1 MFGLAVRRFGTHDG
15 DIRQWEQTE
24 NRRDRLD
31 MLDELADVLQTLANL
46 IVAYRV
52 SDEELQGALDRCLE
66 RNQEKGRL

>member
-1 MFGLAVRRFGTHDG
+1 
-15 DIRQWEQTE
+15 
-24 NRRDRLD
+24 